1 MPVNFQTLKGQI
13 EEMGRQQP
21 AVQKDLQDKLQRA
34 LQVLRAY
41 SEDLPAVETRLGV
54 ALVGH
59 DELRC
64 AAPASE
70 ALAARFPAPPLP
82 PEAVVLAA
90 DGSQINP
97 NRHARVEFSLVNVGA
112 VCFPQAKET
121 IKTRLIYHDDL
132 YINGGMISEEVVALR
147 RDLEERRRLVE
158 LARDTQ
164 GGVVVTLTDGQLELY
179 RTPQRNAEF
188 DHALKDYMEVLRQLR
203 TLSTAAAGYVDRPRS
218 DLVVR
223 LLEIL
228 SLPSHEVD
236 QAGRARPF
244 MPLYDRLL
252 FEHVLTEPGDRS
264 AVFAIHSESLKE
276 FTGDLA
282 LHFFYLNVGQGQ
294 QPYLARVEIP
304 AWVAE
309 SRLLLNTLH
318 AVLYSQSRL
327 MSSRPYPYVLHR
339 AHEVAVVT
347 QKDQMEIE
355 DLIVAEMMRNGIWD
369 LRTSNKQSAKDLPG
383 RNMRK

>member
-41 SEDLPAVETRLGV
+41 SADLPAVEARLGA
-54 ALVGH
+54 ALAGRE
-59 DELRC
+59 ELRC

-70 ALAARFPAPPLP
+70 ALAARFPVPPLP

-97 NRHARVEFSLVNVGA
+97 NRHARVEFSLVNVGS

-121 IKTRLIYHDDL
+121 ITTRLIYHDDL

-158 LARDTQ
+158 LAKETQ
-164 GGVVVTLTDGQLELY
+164 GAVVVTLTDGQLELY
-179 RTPQRNAEF
+179 RQQQRNPEF
-188 DHALKDYMEVLRQLR
+188 DRALKDYLEALGQLR

-223 LLEIL
+223 LMEIL
-228 SLPSHEVD
+228 SLPSHEID

-252 FEHVLTEPGDRS
+252 FEHVLTGPGDRS
-264 AVFAIHSESLKE
+264 AVFAIHSESSAQ

-282 LHFFYLNVGQGQ
+282 LHFFYLNVGQGH
-294 QPYLARVEIP
+294 PYLARVEIP

-309 SRLLLNTLH
+309 SRLLLDTLH
-318 AVLYSQSRL
+318 AVLYHQSRL

-369 LRTSNKQSAKDLPG
+369 VQTSNKQSAKDLPG
-383 RNMRK
+383 RMRK